1 MPALKNP
8 RQERFVQELVK
19 GRTHKDAYG
28 LAGYTPHKGH
38 GARLARQPVVAQRYQ
53 ELANAAAREA
63 EVTAAQVINEIA
75 TIAFANMADYVTA
88 DGDGVPQLDM
98 AKLTRAQSAAVVE
111 IAPNAHRVRFKLGS
125 KLEALIALGR
135 MLGLFREQVEIESKA
150 EQRAAELDEFER
162 AKRIA
167 FVLNSAIVKA
177 HEEGRDATP
186 LYPAR
191 PLGDDGEDMR
201 PWNESGRLPWR

>member
-19 GRTHKDAYG
+19 GRTHNEAYK

-38 GARLARQPVVAQRYQ
+38 GARLARQPAVTQRYQ
-53 ELANAAAREA
+53 ELAGAVAREA

-111 IAPNAHRVRFKLGS
+111 IAPNAHRVRFKLGG
-125 KLEALIALGR
+125 KLDALIALGR
-135 MLGLFREQVEIESKA
+135 MLGLFREQIEVESKA
-150 EQRAAELDEFER
+150 GEPAPELDAFET

-167 FVLNSAIVKA
+167 FALNSAIVKA
-177 HEEGRDATP
+177 HQEGRDATP
-186 LYPAR
+186 LYPAK
-191 PLGDDGEDMR
+191 PLDGSDDTR
-201 PWNESGRLPWR
+201 PWTESGQLPWR